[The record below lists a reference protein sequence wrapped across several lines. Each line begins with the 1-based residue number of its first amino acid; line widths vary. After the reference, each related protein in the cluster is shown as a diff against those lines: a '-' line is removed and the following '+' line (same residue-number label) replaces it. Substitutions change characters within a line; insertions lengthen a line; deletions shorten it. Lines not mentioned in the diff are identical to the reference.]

1 MANVTKKYQLS
12 AKGILVIDNGVI
24 GIENTES
31 GDFFDMADL
40 LSDFADKSI
49 KLTVAYDE
57 DYDTTNE

>member
-1 MANVTKKYQLS
+1 MANITKKYQLS

-24 GIENTES
+24 GIENTEN
-31 GDFFDMADL
+31 GDFLDMATL
-40 LSDFADKSI
+40 LADFADKSI